1 MIILFRLFRKRP
13 ACLFPSIFVF
23 LCEGPGKWVTA
34 LHTHINLQEKW
45 KQMEAAHSV
54 ASAVFCIHCIN
65 TYSETQH
72 YTKWLVRG
80 GCCDRRF
87 HGLSAYAGSVGQ
99 FPDTEQL
106 NTDRSSSLSPS
117 LLVLYLLLHHP
128 HQSISFHLSWLAF
141 SPSRPIQ
148 IVSLSPLQF
157 LALSLHSIRL
167 SLVMHRKWLSPLS
180 LARSLP
186 PSYASVHT
194 SVSKRLAVVCCA
206 KASAQIWITAV
217 WRYV

>member
-1 MIILFRLFRKRP
+1 MRVEENEHF
-13 ACLFPSIFVF
+13 
-23 LCEGPGKWVTA
+23 T
-34 LHTHINLQEKW
+34 HTHTHQPSGKVETNWGSSFSGISC
-45 KQMEAAHSV
+45 A
-54 ASAVFCIHCIN
+54 FCIYCIN

-87 HGLSAYAGSVGQ
+87 HGLSAYVGSVGQ

-141 SPSRPIQ
+141 APSWHIQ
-148 IVSLSPLQF
+148 IVSISPLQF
-157 LALSLHSIRL
+157 LALSLHSIHL

-180 LARSLP
+180 LALSLP
-186 PSYASVHT
+186 LSYASVQT